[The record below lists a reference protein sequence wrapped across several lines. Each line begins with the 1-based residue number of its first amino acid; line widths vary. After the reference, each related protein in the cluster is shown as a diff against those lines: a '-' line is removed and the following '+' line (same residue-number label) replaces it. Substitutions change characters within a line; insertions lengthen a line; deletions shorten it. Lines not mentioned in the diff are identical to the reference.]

1 MREKAKKS
9 LLLRIG
15 LAMAT
20 ITLLAFVGMLSSV
33 IIADTTEG
41 EAAAINQA
49 GTLRMQSYRI
59 ASSLTLSSQSRID
72 GSAGHT
78 LDLISGFEQRL
89 NSPRLTGILRSES
102 DNTITNTYRLVEQQ
116 WHQRIKPMLL
126 GRIQYGSKALTPTT
140 LATIDLF
147 VEKIDKL
154 VGLLEEATESRI
166 QFLRLIQVVSLFL
179 TLMVAF
185 YTMYLMNTDV
195 LNPLRALLNFTQ
207 HVGQRDFTIRV
218 RHNSGDELG
227 QLGEAFN
234 VMAEDLSQQ
243 YDDLESLVQTK
254 TADLERTNRSL
265 ELLYNTTRTINTSTP
280 TESTYNTLL
289 SDIAEMMGV
298 SSGTICLAD
307 PEDVA
312 KFEYG
317 KRGAYKIATT
327 RDPNSVDLG
336 TCTPPNCGSCFGN
349 CDTHFIELAKE
360 NPQSDNII
368 SIPILDKGTQYGVLL
383 FEIPKEKHVEEWEKR
398 LLESIASH
406 IAIAINIARSTNQ
419 DRRLSLLEE
428 RTVIARELH
437 DSLAQS
443 LSYMKIQ
450 VSRLD
455 HEISNNSS
463 GESQGKI
470 VSELRQ
476 GLNSAYRELREL
488 LTTFRLS
495 IVDTDLAHA
504 LEDTTNEFSE
514 RGATSIM
521 LNNQLGG
528 CSLTAN
534 EEVNLL
540 QIIREALSNVVQ
552 HANASHADVN
562 LQHDTYG
569 YVTVQINDN
578 GVGINA
584 SGKRHHYGLAIMK
597 ERARSLGGKLRII
610 PRGSGGTR
618 VELIFTPSHRATA
631 NQVSNYE

>member
-280 TESTYNTLL
+280 T
-289 SDIAEMMGV
+289 DRGV
-298 SSGTICLAD
+298 AILRKLVLA
-307 PEDVA
+307 
-312 KFEYG
+312 
-317 KRGAYKIATT
+317 
-327 RDPNSVDLG
+327 S
-336 TCTPPNCGSCFGN
+336 
-349 CDTHFIELAKE
+349 
-360 NPQSDNII
+360 
-368 SIPILDKGTQYGVLL
+368 
-383 FEIPKEKHVEEWEKR
+383 
-398 LLESIASH
+398 
-406 IAIAINIARSTNQ
+406 
-419 DRRLSLLEE
+419 
-428 RTVIARELH
+428 
-437 DSLAQS
+437 AQ
-443 LSYMKIQ
+443 
-450 VSRLD
+450 
-455 HEISNNSS
+455 
-463 GESQGKI
+463 
-470 VSELRQ
+470 
-476 GLNSAYRELREL
+476 
-488 LTTFRLS
+488 
-495 IVDTDLAHA
+495 
-504 LEDTTNEFSE
+504 
-514 RGATSIM
+514 
-521 LNNQLGG
+521 
-528 CSLTAN
+528 
-534 EEVNLL
+534 
-540 QIIREALSNVVQ
+540 
-552 HANASHADVN
+552 
-562 LQHDTYG
+562 
-569 YVTVQINDN
+569 
-578 GVGINA
+578 A
-584 SGKRHHYGLAIMK
+584 SGKY
-597 ERARSLGGKLRII
+597 
-610 PRGSGGTR
+610 
-618 VELIFTPSHRATA
+618 
-631 NQVSNYE
+631 